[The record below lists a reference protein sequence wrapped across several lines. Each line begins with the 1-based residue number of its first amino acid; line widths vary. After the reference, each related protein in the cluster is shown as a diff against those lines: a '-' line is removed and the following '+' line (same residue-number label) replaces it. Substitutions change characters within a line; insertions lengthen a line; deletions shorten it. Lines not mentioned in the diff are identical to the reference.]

1 MKVEF
6 GLKCCKSSPEFLSRT
21 DLWMTVRFVFSS
33 EIRGSVLFRVIEFEA
48 PLAAS
53 VGGKSIAISG
63 KLRLVLLQAVQT
75 FSSQE
80 LIYSHVVIV
89 IMHPFS

>member
-1 MKVEF
+1 
-6 GLKCCKSSPEFLSRT
+6 
-21 DLWMTVRFVFSS
+21 MTVRFVFSS
-33 EIRGSVLFRVIEFEA
+33 EIRGSVLFRAIEFEA

-63 KLRLVLLQAVQT
+63 KLILMLLQAVQT

-80 LIYSHVVIV
+80 LIYSLVVTV

>member
-1 MKVEF
+1 M
-6 GLKCCKSSPEFLSRT
+6 
-21 DLWMTVRFVFSS
+21 DD
-33 EIRGSVLFRVIEFEA
+33 GSVCIQFRNSRFSLFRVIEFEA
-48 PLAAS
+48 LLAAS
-53 VGGKSIAISG
+53 VGAKSIAISG

>member
-1 MKVEF
+1 M
-6 GLKCCKSSPEFLSRT
+6 SPEFLLRT

-53 VGGKSIAISG
+53 VGAKSIAISG
-63 KLRLVLLQAVQT
+63 KLRLLLPQTVQT

-89 IMHPFS
+89 IMHLFSLKR